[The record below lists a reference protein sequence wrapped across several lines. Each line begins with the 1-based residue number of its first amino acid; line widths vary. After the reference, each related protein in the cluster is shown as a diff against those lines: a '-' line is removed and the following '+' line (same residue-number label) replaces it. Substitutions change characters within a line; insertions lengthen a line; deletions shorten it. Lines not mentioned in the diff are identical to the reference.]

1 MALSEEEVRHIALLA
16 RIGLKEEE
24 ISRYQKDLSAVFDFF
39 RELEKVPTED
49 VEPIRHIT
57 GVVDVVREDVEKGF
71 GPLGRET
78 LLRNVPDLKDNFVK
92 VRSVF

>member
-24 ISRYQKDLSAVFDFF
+24 IPRYQKDLSAVFDFF
-39 RELEKVPTED
+39 SQLEKVSTD
-49 VEPIRHIT
+49 GMEPIRHIT
-57 GVVDVVREDVEKGF
+57 GVVDVIREDVE
-71 GPLGRET
+71 REFDSVGKDG
-78 LLRNVPDLKDNFVK
+78 LIKNVPDTKDNFVK